1 VGSET
6 GARFVA
12 RELVSA
18 GFEVELDRR
27 RVLLSM
33 PRRIHVSLSIDGQPR
48 FTRTGVFDPRAI
60 PPGDV
65 PIYSAWSASGEVT
78 AEVVDLGEG
87 LRADYEAARER
98 GVVVK
103 GRIVLARY
111 GGAYRGVK
119 AELAQAHGAR
129 AILLYNDPAVDGT
142 GKGRPYPFGPWK
154 PGWAARRGSIS
165 SLTVAPGDMSTPGWP
180 SPPPG
185 VSARRLT
192 EKEWNARLPHIL
204 CTPITGAEYT
214 AIRDAGSR
222 GRVTLELDLGR
233 ELFDIVNVIAT
244 LRGESE
250 DFVLVGNH
258 RDAWVRGAHDAGSGT
273 VALVRAAQL
282 LRERVEDGWKPECTL
297 VLAFWDAEEFGL
309 IGSTEWG
316 EAHAERLR
324 EHGRL
329 YVNADSTVSGL
340 RFGVNGSPGWSSVL
354 AATLARIPD
363 ARHDESA
370 PARSLLDTWDARGE
384 PAQLGLPGSGSDFTV
399 FVHHLGVPALNFSFR
414 GNRGGQYHT
423 RFDDFDH
430 MDRFLDP
437 TWRGH
442 ETAARFVCE
451 LVSEVSARGRSALD
465 GAEAA
470 TSLALRVREAG
481 TEVVDGS
488 RWLGSVQAERL
499 ASVLET
505 IAAQF
510 HEGREDPRFYQGL
523 LQEGGLEGRPWY
535 RNPLWA
541 PGMETGYAAETLP
554 DLRLAAGR
562 GPAELDRAVEAL
574 ESALEAY
581 RDAWRPDPG
590 RSLPREEGAP
600 ADL

>member
-1 VGSET
+1 MAV
-6 GARFVA
+6 VV
-12 RELVSA
+12 RELTSPGAGAVSVLEVA
-18 GFEVELDRR
+18 GEGALEAVCSLTGVGALQIGELRLLRLSEDGEDLDEALCVAVDAERVELHLHGSPVLIA
-27 RVLLSM
+27 RVTAALGGVAPPEDSGDIEEAAWKLLTRARGEVAARILLDQAQGALS
-33 PRRIHVSLSIDGQPR
+33 RRI
-48 FTRTGVFDPRAI
+48 
-60 PPGDV
+60 
-65 PIYSAWSASGEVT
+65 E
-78 AEVVDLGEG
+78 
-87 LRADYEAARER
+87 
-98 GVVVK
+98 
-103 GRIVLARY
+103 
-111 GGAYRGVK
+111 
-119 AELAQAHGAR
+119 ELAALDEDGAR
-129 AILLYNDPAVDGT
+129 AGLEELIERSVAVVPLLSAPRVVLAGPANSGKSTLFNALIGSERAITSDEPGT
-142 GKGRPYPFGPWK
+142 TRDMLIGY
-154 PGWAARRGSIS
+154 A
-165 SLTVAPGDMSTPGWP
+165 SLG
-180 SPPPG
+180 
-185 VSARRLT
+185 
-192 EKEWNARLPHIL
+192 
-204 CTPITGAEYT
+204 
-214 AIRDAGSR
+214 
-222 GRVTLELDLGR
+222 
-233 ELFDIVNVIAT
+233 
-244 LRGESE
+244 
-250 DFVLVGNH
+250 
-258 RDAWVRGAHDAGSGT
+258 GT
-273 VALVRAAQL
+273 VYELIDTAGVRPVEGDGGGEAVEREGQRAAQL

-488 RWLGSVQAERL
+488 RWLGSLQAERL

-510 HEGREDPRFYQGL
+510 HGGREDPRFYQGL